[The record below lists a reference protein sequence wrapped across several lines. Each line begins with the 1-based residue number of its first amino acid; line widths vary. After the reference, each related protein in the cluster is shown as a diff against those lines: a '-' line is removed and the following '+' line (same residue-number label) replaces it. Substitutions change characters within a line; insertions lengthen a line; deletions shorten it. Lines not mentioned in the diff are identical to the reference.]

1 MLPEATIWNILQAH
15 VPHGQWISMSEI
27 FAIVQLHGKFD
38 SGDLEAYRR
47 NTLTPA
53 WRVRV
58 KRILDKKKKAGKIQ
72 GRKRT

>member
-1 MLPEATIWNILQAH
+1 
-15 VPHGQWISMSEI
+15 MSEI
-27 FAIVQLHGKFD
+27 LTIVQLHGKFD

-58 KRILDKKKKAGKIQ
+58 KRILEQKKKAGKIQ